1 MLYTPSVVIS
11 RQYSW
16 VELELAGVAVAAT
29 KTWDEP
35 PITPEIVNVSKAPPA
50 PLFLVTMIFFWEM
63 VQSIEKTIIHHT
75 I

>member
-16 VELELAGVAVAAT
+16 VELELAGVAVPET

-50 PLFLVTMIFFWEM
+50 PLFLVTMICFWEV
-63 VQSIEKTIIHHT
+63 VQSTEKAIIYRTI
-75 I
+75 